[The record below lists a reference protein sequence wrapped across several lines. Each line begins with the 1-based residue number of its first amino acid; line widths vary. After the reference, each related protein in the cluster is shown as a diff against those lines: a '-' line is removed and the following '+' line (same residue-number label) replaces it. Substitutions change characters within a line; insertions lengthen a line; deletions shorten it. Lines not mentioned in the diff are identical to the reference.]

1 MKTLII
7 TCGCLEPSKDGIGD
21 YCFNLAKAIKL
32 LGVKVVLVSINDFYV
47 KSFREETREDIQ
59 LCRIPARNSWQQK
72 YRLFKNIS
80 ETVSPD
86 HISFQYVTYAFHK
99 KGLPV
104 VAHQFLVGIL
114 KSYEV
119 SIMMHEPWI
128 GRSKEDSLRHKVIGY
143 FQQIII
149 KQLINGIS
157 PIKVFTSNIAF
168 SRLLKENGI
177 QNKVLPLFSNI
188 PFSKNA
194 LQQLPQ
200 LFNENQL
207 FLFEKSLKIVLFGR
221 IPFSWR
227 KEELVRWLKDKN
239 VTIMVAGRSDQDSAD
254 NLRHEIKGLSAK
266 INFIALGELSKEQV
280 STLLQYADAGLALTP
295 PQILGKSG
303 VVAAYKEHGL
313 PIILAGNNE
322 LFLETDVTYLEQLD
336 KLSLDISLD
345 DQLEKLKRKPS
356 YSGVQ
361 LIAETF
367 LNGVSGLKEAK
378 NAYPI

>member
-1 MKTLII
+1 
-7 TCGCLEPSKDGIGD
+7 
-21 YCFNLAKAIKL
+21 
-32 LGVKVVLVSINDFYV
+32 
-47 KSFREETREDIQ
+47 
-59 LCRIPARNSWQQK
+59 
-72 YRLFKNIS
+72 
-80 ETVSPD
+80 
-86 HISFQYVTYAFHK
+86 
-99 KGLPV
+99 
-104 VAHQFLVGIL
+104 
-114 KSYEV
+114 
-119 SIMMHEPWI
+119 
-128 GRSKEDSLRHKVIGY
+128 
-143 FQQIII
+143 
-149 KQLINGIS
+149 
-157 PIKVFTSNIAF
+157 
-168 SRLLKENGI
+168 
-177 QNKVLPLFSNI
+177 
-188 PFSKNA
+188 
-194 LQQLPQ
+194 
-200 LFNENQL
+200 
-207 FLFEKSLKIVLFGR
+207 
-221 IPFSWR
+221 
-227 KEELVRWLKDKN
+227 
-239 VTIMVAGRSDQDSAD
+239 AD

-367 LNGVSGLKEAK
+367 LNGVNGLKEAK